1 MKNIIDNPENDK
13 YKKIKKD
20 NQVIREN
27 IYELWNSEEL
37 LKDLAFVY
45 QQDAHQYIYNSN
57 NTLILERGLLFV

>member
-37 LKDLAFVY
+37 LKDLAFFY